1 MEQEF
6 MYKVN
11 CPRCGTVLADSFE
24 GSRAYVKCHKCKT
37 KLYYE
42 IDENG
47 VRVKP
52 NNELKDFGKKLAVS
66 F

>member
-11 CPRCGTVLADSFE
+11 CPCCGAVLAESFK
-24 GSRAYVKCHKCKT
+24 GSRACVKCHKCKT

-52 NNELKDFGKKLAVS
+52 NNEQKEFEKN
-66 F
+66 